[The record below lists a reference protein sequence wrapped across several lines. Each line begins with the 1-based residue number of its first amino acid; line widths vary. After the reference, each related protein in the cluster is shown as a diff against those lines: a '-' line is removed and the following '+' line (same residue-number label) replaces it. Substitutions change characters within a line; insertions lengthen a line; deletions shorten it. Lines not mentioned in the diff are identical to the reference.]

1 MTCEDVE
8 RLAEA
13 YADGELA
20 LEGTLA
26 LEAHVHQCGTCTARL
41 GQIRALKDA
50 LQTVPYFRAPEALAT
65 RVRTTVANVVAPA
78 PSRSFWRARGW
89 QPWLVSAASLA
100 VVSLALVAVL
110 RQRAASADDVTT
122 EAVIEGHVRSLMGDH
137 LMDIAST
144 DRHTVKPWFAGR
156 VDFSPTVVDL
166 VNDGFPLVG
175 GRLDFAPAVTDFKD
189 RGFSLIGGRL
199 DYVENHPVA
208 AIVYKRREHVINV
221 FVWPQAGGSP
231 SHVTRSDARG
241 YHVISWTRDGVAV
254 WIVSDLALAELDDFA
269 RKLDAARH
277 E

>member
-65 RVRTTVANVVAPA
+65 RVRATVANVVAPA

-175 GRLDFAPAVTDFKD
+175 GRLDYIDHRT
-189 RGFSLIGGRL
+189 
-199 DYVENHPVA
+199 A
-208 AIVYKRREHVINV
+208 AAMVYKRREHVINV

-254 WIVSDLALAELDDFA
+254 WIVSDLALVELDDFA